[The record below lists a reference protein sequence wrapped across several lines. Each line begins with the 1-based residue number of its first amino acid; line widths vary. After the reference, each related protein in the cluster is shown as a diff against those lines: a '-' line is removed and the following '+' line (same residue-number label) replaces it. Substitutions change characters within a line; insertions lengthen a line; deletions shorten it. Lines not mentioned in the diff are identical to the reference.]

1 MSLLFA
7 TGTETDELS
16 PEGVRQAL
24 FHALDALGPR
34 HNVIAVPPDITRY
47 HSRAGLLARFAYEY
61 YGDQLSRILPAT
73 GTHTAMTGDEIERM
87 YGTIPRD
94 RFAIHDFRND
104 VSTLGEV
111 PAAFV
116 REQSEG
122 RLEFAWP
129 VQLNRMLLEGGFDLI
144 LSIGQVAPHEVAGMA
159 NYNKNLLIGTGGA
172 GSISLSHYLGAVYGM
187 ERIMGRADNPVR
199 RVLNYACD
207 SFTRR
212 LPVVYILTVADG
224 DVIRGLF
231 IGEDIE
237 CFEEASKLSLKVN
250 FTMLDRLIRK
260 AVVYLDPKGF
270 KSTWVGNKAIYRLRM
285 AMADGGEI
293 IVLAP
298 GVKQFGEDAAIDTLI
313 RKYGYVGTPAILRA
327 VADDAVLAANLSAAA
342 HLIHGSSE
350 GRFAI
355 TYCSPHLGR
364 ETIEG
369 VGFGYGSLD
378 SMMERYHIAQL
389 RGGWNHVGGEEIY
402 FVPNPALGLWA
413 HRERFSGSE
422 QEAAAW
428 QLEPTR

>member
-7 TGTETDELS
+7 AGTETNELS

-24 FHALDALGPR
+24 FHALDGLGPR

-47 HSRAGLLARFAYEY
+47 HSRAGLLVRFAYEY
-61 YGDQLSRILPAT
+61 YGDRLTRVLPAT
-73 GTHTAMTGDEIERM
+73 GTHTAMTGDEIECM
-87 YGTIPRD
+87 YGPIPRD
-94 RFAIHDFRND
+94 RFSVHDFRNG

-111 PAAFV
+111 PDTFV

-212 LPVVYILTVADG
+212 LPVIYILTVADG
-224 DVIRGLF
+224 DAIRGLF
-231 IGEDIE
+231 IGDDIE
-237 CFEEASKLSLKVN
+237 CFEKASELSLKVN

-270 KSTWVGNKAIYRLRM
+270 KSTWIGNKAIYRLRM
-285 AMADGGEI
+285 AMADGGEL

-298 GVKQFGEDAAIDTLI
+298 GVKQFGEDAAIDALI
-313 RKYGYVGTPAILRA
+313 RKYGYAGTPAILKA
-327 VADDAVLAANLSAAA
+327 AADDAGLAANLSAAA

-355 TYCSPHLGR
+355 TYCSPQLGR
-364 ETIEG
+364 EAIEG
-369 VGFGYGSLD
+369 VGFGYGWLD
-378 SMMERYHIAQL
+378 SMMERYHVAQL

-413 HRERFSGSE
+413 HRERFSGAE
-422 QEAAAW
+422 QKAAA
-428 QLEPTR
+428 